1 MKRQTAKI
9 KMNLNFPEKDLEK
22 ILPTLLSLH
31 GVNKALDIF
40 LNIEY
45 DLAYE
50 ALADFRNTHEAI
62 LRGKHIYNSLLWE
75 FKLIQSSTY

>member
-1 MKRQTAKI
+1 MIIIWPTKGRTRKI
-9 KMNLNFPEKDLEK
+9 EMNLNFIPEKDLDE

-62 LRGKHIYNSLLWE
+62 LGGNHL
-75 FKLIQSSTY
+75 